1 MPDLETLASLVVL
14 QDLYDLVHLALHGF
28 LGVPVHLESLVV
40 LVDLGYPVRLEVL
53 VVLEVLGVLLPL
65 FFFVC

>member
-14 QDLYDLVHLALHGF
+14 QGLCDLVHLALHEIP
-28 LGVPVHLESLVV
+28 VDPVHLGFLVL
-40 LVDLGYPVRLEVL
+40 LVDLEYPVRLEVL
-53 VVLEVLGVLLPL
+53 VIHEVLVVQLPL